1 MYQTSHEKT
10 SIPSIRLDK
19 DVVPVSQFKA
29 NVALF
34 VQQVRESGRPMLITQ
49 RGRGIV
55 VLLDV
60 REYEVMRE
68 RLGLLDGT
76 GAIGDGPR

>member
-1 MYQTSHEKT
+1 MYQNPYERAP
-10 SIPSIRLDK
+10 IPSIRLDK
-19 DVVPVSQFKA
+19 DVVPLSQFRA

-34 VQQVRESGRPMLITQ
+34 VQQVRETGRPMLITQ

-60 REYEVMRE
+60 REYEAMRG
-68 RLGLLDGT
+68 RIQSAD
-76 GAIGDGPR
+76 GAI